1 MHIKFTL
8 LTTSLFL
15 LIPQAQATTWSYNPT
30 SWNKNAPEVLV
41 YRQSIDDE
49 QARFDDIKYD
59 DLRRAVDLNGKQEKY
74 FYSDRS
80 TEDDEFFY
88 WVTDG
93 RTMLWRGQRVMNPPT
108 TPTID
113 IASFRAYNRFAVD
126 KYSIYFDGKRVASN
140 LGSSH
145 VDLTTLRMNAGRNVT
160 TLADNNTLYLKGQPQ
175 GFGSAHN
182 VEWLGEKSWDACGQ
196 IAANLEN
203 KPSDILIRFANHIY
217 LNGEP
222 LSADANSF
230 QVMRWIPN
238 SLLIYRDKN
247 GTTRHIFGGRKGKT
261 VDCEGPFI
269 VGETDVR
276 WKKTGRS
283 EEQAEVLPGVDPE
296 HFRLLTD
303 NVAQYRDRLYVD
315 KLSFFGEK
323 QLETITLDSPDLVIN
338 SRLSAGISHGYFIR
352 QFGDV
357 QVFTPAGTLH
367 IRSDEPDYD
376 DRYVY
381 TWSRSQL
388 YRHASGCPQ
397 ESRFDTD
404 AEGDSKLTL
413 VDQCLKNSAQDG
425 L

>member
-1 MHIKFTL
+1 
-8 LTTSLFL
+8 
-15 LIPQAQATTWSYNPT
+15 
-30 SWNKNAPEVLV
+30 
-41 YRQSIDDE
+41 
-49 QARFDDIKYD
+49 
-59 DLRRAVDLNGKQEKY
+59 
-74 FYSDRS
+74 
-80 TEDDEFFY
+80 
-88 WVTDG
+88 
-93 RTMLWRGQRVMNPPT
+93 
-108 TPTID
+108 
-113 IASFRAYNRFAVD
+113 
-126 KYSIYFDGKRVASN
+126 
-140 LGSSH
+140 
-145 VDLTTLRMNAGRNVT
+145 
-160 TLADNNTLYLKGQPQ
+160 
-175 GFGSAHN
+175 
-182 VEWLGEKSWDACGQ
+182 
-196 IAANLEN
+196 
-203 KPSDILIRFANHIY
+203 
-217 LNGEP
+217 
-222 LSADANSF
+222 
-230 QVMRWIPN
+230 MRWIPN

-261 VDCEGPFI
+261 FDCEGPFI

-276 WKKTGRS
+276 WQKTGRS

-323 QLETITLDSPDLVIN
+323 QLEIVTLDTPDLVIN
-338 SRLSAGISHGYFIR
+338 SRLSAGIRHGYFIR

-413 VDQCLKNSAQDG
+413 VDQCLKN
-425 L
+425 